1 VLVLSNEEIARL
13 LTIEECM
20 TALEPMYRDVAEE
33 RVLFSPRV
41 DNIAPN
47 PHPEAYYAFKH
58 MGGTWPAQGVQA
70 LRINSDVVTH
80 PLVAGKPRRVKQPLA
95 PGSKGGRWV
104 GLVLLF
110 STETGALLAMFPD
123 GVMQRLR
130 VGATSGLGLKHLA
143 REDAQRLALIGSGWQ
158 AGTQLA
164 AALTVRRFREVRV
177 YSPRRETREAFVTES
192 KKIHRVDIVAVDS
205 AEACVDGADVI
216 AAATSSMVR
225 VIEPRWLKPGV
236 HISTIK
242 TQEVDGEVLKRCD
255 RVVLSNRRQTKHY
268 DNVMQGTP
276 NVKAESTGGWWYTD
290 ANAPAFRAARK
301 ALRDGYEKEPV
312 SIGCGGSIPFV
323 DPFSRELGGAPALLI
338 GVEDPYS
345 NAHSENESLHLGDF
359 FKAARSA
366 IRFYAELV
374 RA

>member
-1 VLVLSNEEIARL
+1 
-13 LTIEECM
+13 
-20 TALEPMYRDVAEE
+20 E

-47 PHPEAYYAFKH
+47 SHPEGYYAFKH
-58 MGGTWPAQGVQA
+58 MGGTWPREKIQA

-95 PGSKGGRWV
+95 PGGRWV

-164 AALTVRRFREVRV
+164 AALAVRKFHDVRV
-177 YSPRRETREAFVTES
+177 YSPRRESREAFVAEMRQLH
-192 KKIHRVDIVAVDS
+192 KIDIRAADS
-205 AEACVDGADVI
+205 ADACTEGADVI
-216 AAATSSMVR
+216 AASTSSMVR

-236 HISTIK
+236 HI
-242 TQEVDGEVLKRCD
+242 
-255 RVVLSNRRQTKHY
+255 
-268 DNVMQGTP
+268 
-276 NVKAESTGGWWYTD
+276 
-290 ANAPAFRAARK
+290 
-301 ALRDGYEKEPV
+301 
-312 SIGCGGSIPFV
+312 
-323 DPFSRELGGAPALLI
+323 
-338 GVEDPYS
+338 
-345 NAHSENESLHLGDF
+345 
-359 FKAARSA
+359 
-366 IRFYAELV
+366 
-374 RA
+374 